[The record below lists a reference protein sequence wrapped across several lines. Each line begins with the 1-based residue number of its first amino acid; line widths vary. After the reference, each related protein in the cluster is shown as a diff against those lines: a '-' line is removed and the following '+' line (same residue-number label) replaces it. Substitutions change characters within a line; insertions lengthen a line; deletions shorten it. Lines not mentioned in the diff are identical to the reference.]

1 MITIISE
8 DVFKSHELRDALTGI
23 KSIVDVVTPLEALT
37 QNYGDICFVM
47 DAHME
52 RFNWIDYYEILKF
65 QNKNSAIVLLHDDG
79 DETELEIIQRDIRF
93 HTHRDANIDLIKAY
107 VLKAVT
113 ECDSLK
119 KTRNSGYEPIRYL
132 DNDLEINNL
141 TNTIQRGK
149 QMVSLTAI
157 EKEILLLLIDA
168 KENIV
173 TRQEV
178 METLYPEK
186 RDDES
191 VNHRFVDVHIKNI
204 RDKLGRDSIRTVRG
218 RGYFINLNAILG

>member
-1 MITIISE
+1 M
-8 DVFKSHELRDALTGI
+8 
-23 KSIVDVVTPLEALT
+23 
-37 QNYGDICFVM
+37 
-47 DAHME
+47 
-52 RFNWIDYYEILKF
+52 
-65 QNKNSAIVLLHDDG
+65 
-79 DETELEIIQRDIRF
+79 
-93 HTHRDANIDLIKAY
+93 
-107 VLKAVT
+107 
-113 ECDSLK
+113 
-119 KTRNSGYEPIRYL
+119 